1 MSQTYDKLVVQK
13 VLIDGVGPAI
23 HRELTIEVPVMF
35 FALPE
40 SYGNGIEK
48 VLEGKTVKLVC
59 RSCNPDPIHEPDG
72 VYSTLNI
79 TLSEEKNNSK
89 EVWES
94 IEKDDFYDRYDENGK
109 ITNDYVVDM
118 ILDYRLARKL
128 IKQLFN
134 YCFVSIDLITKW

>member
-1 MSQTYDKLVVQK
+1 M
-13 VLIDGVGPAI
+13 
-23 HRELTIEVPVMF
+23 
-35 FALPE
+35 
-40 SYGNGIEK
+40 EK

-59 RSCNPDPIHEPDG
+59 RSCNPDPIHEPNG